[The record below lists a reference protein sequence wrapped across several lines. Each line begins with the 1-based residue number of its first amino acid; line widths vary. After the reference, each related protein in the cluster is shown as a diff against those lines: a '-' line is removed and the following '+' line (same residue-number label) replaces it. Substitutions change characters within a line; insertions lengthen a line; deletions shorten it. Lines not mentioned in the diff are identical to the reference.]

1 MTKKIILSVLYI
13 FLFLPL
19 TGFCGVKYFE
29 KSDDFSDGITYGLS
43 IPSYKGNNG
52 DLGINTGMIVVACV
66 PERGLMVQFV
76 TKDTI
81 PPDPG
86 RTTELNLHRV
96 SITSKFDQEKNAQI
110 DDWYMNYLR
119 HQHAGYKGDVL
130 QFTKNIAKSYTL
142 IIRFNKTGDVLK
154 FSLKD
159 TAKPIQKILNKCSKK
174 NP

>member
-13 FLFLPL
+13 VLFLPL

-66 PERGLMVQFV
+66 PERGL
-76 TKDTI
+76 
-81 PPDPG
+81 
-86 RTTELNLHRV
+86 
-96 SITSKFDQEKNAQI
+96 
-110 DDWYMNYLR
+110 
-119 HQHAGYKGDVL
+119 
-130 QFTKNIAKSYTL
+130 IAKSYTL

-159 TAKPIQKILNKCSKK
+159 TAKHIQKILNKCSKK
-174 NP
+174 NPSN